1 MPQHSRLQRKSNDF
15 FTNQGKIS
23 RNGLILWL
31 KRMKN
36 GRMER
41 EKIRA
46 VLSEVIHPGEGK
58 DLISMGMV
66 DDLSVDGEGIRLTL
80 NFPRARDPLMKSVSR
95 AVEQALAEA
104 FPEIAGRI
112 FIQLKEAAPRKAEAP
127 RRATTTGGIRN
138 VIAVS
143 SAKGGVGKSTVTAN
157 LAVALAR
164 QGYRTGVMDA
174 DIYGPSMPKMFG
186 LEDYRPLAEES
197 EGKDRILPAERYGV
211 KVMSIGFFVSPDDAL
226 VWRGAMATNA
236 LRQLIHQSAWGEL
249 DFLLIDMPPGTGDI
263 PLTVVQELTVTGA
276 VIVSTPQAVALAD
289 VVRGIRMYRA
299 EGIGVPVLG
308 LVENMAWFTPA
319 ELPENKYYIFGKD
332 GVKALADQ
340 EGLPLLG
347 QIPLV
352 QSVREGGDEGV
363 PAVLQNTVS
372 GEAFAELA
380 RRVAQEVLRPTHP
393 A

>member
-1 MPQHSRLQRKSNDF
+1 
-15 FTNQGKIS
+15 
-23 RNGLILWL
+23 
-31 KRMKN
+31 MKN